1 MRMRRLFVLGS
12 VLAIGALSIS
22 VSALQAPP
30 ADGLSPTAVAATQ
43 LEKVRDNLYIITGS
57 SPGDAF
63 SGGNTAVFVTESG
76 VVVVDTKLAGWGQ
89 VILDR
94 IKSVTNK
101 PVTTVINTHTH
112 GDHTGS
118 NEFFGTQVESVVQ
131 ENTKTNMQKMDAFKG
146 DKAKFLPK
154 RTFKD
159 KLSLGK
165 GKDQID
171 LYYFGRGHTDGDT
184 FVVFPALRT
193 VHAGDMFARKSTPFI
208 DGNNGGSG
216 VEFPKTLAKAVA
228 GIKNVD
234 TVINGHMSPS
244 TWNDLKEYAEFNQD
258 FLTYAEGAAKA
269 GKTAE
274 QAAAE
279 FKIPEKYKDYTVSQR
294 PGAVQANIQ
303 LIYDALKRK

>member
-1 MRMRRLFVLGS
+1 

-22 VSALQAPP
+22 VSALQAPAAAGLAP
-30 ADGLSPTAVAATQ
+30 AALSATQ
-43 LEKVRDNLYIITGS
+43 LEKVKDNLYIVTGS
-57 SPGDAF
+57 APGDAF
-63 SGGNTAVFVTESG
+63 SGGNTAVFITEKG
-76 VVVVDTKLAGWGQ
+76 VVVVDTKLPGWGQ

-94 IKSVTNK
+94 IRTVTDK
-101 PVTTVINTHTH
+101 PVTMVINTHTH

-131 ENTKTNMQKMDAFKG
+131 DNTKANMQKMDSFKG

-171 LYYFGRGHTDGDT
+171 LYYFGRGHTDGDAI
-184 FVVFPALRT
+184 VVFTALHT
-193 VHAGDMFARKSTPFI
+193 AHTGDLFARKSTPFI
-208 DGNNGGSG
+208 DANNGGSG
-216 VEFPKTLAKAVA
+216 VELPKTLAKAVA
-228 GIKNVD
+228 GIPNVD
-234 TVINGHMSPS
+234 TVINGHKSPS

-258 FLTYAEGAAKA
+258 FLTFAESAAKA

-279 FKIPEKYKDYTVSQR
+279 YKIPAKYKDYTVSER
-294 PGAVQANIQ
+294 FGGVKGNIQ
-303 LIYDALKRK
+303 LIYDELKKK

>member
-1 MRMRRLFVLGS
+1 MHMHRLLVLGS
-12 VLAIGALSIS
+12 VLAIGALSLS

-30 ADGLSPTAVAATQ
+30 PDGLSPAAIEATK
-43 LEKVRDNLYIITGS
+43 LEKVKDNLYIITGS
-57 SPGDAF
+57 SGEAF
-63 SGGNTAVFVTESG
+63 SGGNTAVFVMENG
-76 VVVVDTKLAGWGQ
+76 VAVVDTKLPGWGQ

-94 IKSVTNK
+94 IKTITNK
-101 PVTTVINTHTH
+101 PVTMVINTHTH
-112 GDHTGS
+112 RDHAGS
-118 NEFFGTQVESVVQ
+118 NEFFSTQVESVVQ
-131 ENTKTNMQKMDAFKG
+131 ENTKANMQRMDAFKG

-184 FVVFPALRT
+184 FVVFKELRT
-193 VHAGDMFARKSTPFI
+193 LHAGDMFAGKSTPFL
-208 DGNNGGSG
+208 DRNNGGSG
-216 VEFPKTLAKAVA
+216 VEFPKTLAKVLA
-228 GIKNVD
+228 GIKDVD

-244 TWNDLKEYAEFNQD
+244 TWADLKEFAEFNQD

-279 FKIPEKYKDYTVSQR
+279 FKIPEKYKGYSVNQR
-294 PGAVQANIQ
+294 FGGATANIQ
-303 LIYDALKRK
+303 LIYDELKKK